1 MNWDQKTFFYDVTQN
16 IFKKKF
22 CTDNFYSLKLW
33 FSINQ
38 PRPPKWGFKKYF
50 LKGPCT
56 KNIQFKFQQNW
67 FINGWVVAIW
77 KNSITLPNFAHP
89 LSIYHDPTLKMPS
102 SLQIQTLTSQ
112 PFIVWFAL
120 NLDWIFLMS
129 MPFDTMFVTCV
140 HISKSN
146 SFSLSMIDDWKM
158 WQKFE
163 KSLRS
168 QNDDKYTTVETI
180 IFCPLPIS
188 PMAIFVSG
196 QFRRK
201 LLTV

>member
-1 MNWDQKTFFYDVTQN
+1 MERNFSNFESLAASWHPKWTEIKKLFFMMLHKTYL
-16 IFKKKF
+16 KKKF

-129 MPFDTMFVTCV
+129 MPFDPCSLPVFIFQNQTPSPCPWLMTGKCDKNSKNRFALRMM
-140 HISKSN
+140 IS
-146 SFSLSMIDDWKM
+146 I
-158 WQKFE
+158 
-163 KSLRS
+163 
-168 QNDDKYTTVETI
+168 
-180 IFCPLPIS
+180 
-188 PMAIFVSG
+188 
-196 QFRRK
+196 
-201 LLTV
+201 LL